1 MGADEEQQWLGSS
14 DGELDVDAPCL
25 DQARVPSS
33 SSSSRRA
40 ARRETRGGLVA
51 AATDEAPAHEVSPWF
66 LVFYAVC
73 LLVVIGHSALKDLLV
88 SGTAATGLHFIAAR
102 DLLDL
107 RGRAG
112 AFRSTLLASA
122 TPARYRST
130 STAWAGIIET
140 SRPLWRKSAPRRN
153 TPFTWR
159 ETRRWRVL
167 ARLWPV
173 RARLSV
179 PTRGAARAPRRRPLG
194 SGAV

>member
-73 LLVVIGHSALKDLLV
+73 LLVVIGHSALKDLLHPV
-88 SGTAATGLHFIAAR
+88 GECDPRQISKHLHCVGGHHRDFAAALAEVGAKKEHPFYVAR
-102 DLLDL
+102 DAAMESSSSAV
-107 RGRAG
+107 AG
-112 AFRSTLLASA
+112 ASSPERADARRS
-122 TPARYRST
+122 
-130 STAWAGIIET
+130 
-140 SRPLWRKSAPRRN
+140 
-153 TPFTWR
+153 
-159 ETRRWRVL
+159 
-167 ARLWPV
+167 
-173 RARLSV
+173 
-179 PTRGAARAPRRRPLG
+179 
-194 SGAV
+194 